1 MNTKTYPLTMPAIAL
16 GLLLS
21 PLSAL
26 AVDGTWAGVS
36 GGDWSDP
43 ANWSGG
49 TAYADGIDAVAT
61 FSASG
66 TQPINLDTDISVGSL
81 AFSTGT
87 YTIASGNGSVL
98 TLATSTT
105 VAPTITGTA
114 TISAV
119 IDGTQGFTY
128 TSGNRKLTL
137 SGANIYTGVTTL
149 TNGNLTV
156 TSNDALGASGEGN
169 GTIVSQASGQYP
181 QFHIA
186 NNVTLAE
193 DITLRMN
200 WYNVANNGSVVG
212 GNLVYNDSGDNVING
227 TITLDRYVGSNANVV
242 HLMGI
247 QTGTGSLT
255 LNGDISGSASGGQAS
270 GTYADPTRLQFRT
283 TTAAAYLNVN
293 GNISDGTVGT
303 GGLSVYTSDNSSGIV
318 RLTGANTYSGS
329 TVHQTGTLL
338 INNTAGS
345 GTGTGSVSVATGAI
359 FGGNGI
365 IKPTGTN
372 GVVFASG
379 SVVAPGDLTEA
390 GSSIAAGE
398 ALTFDLSETTG
409 SVVFEAGATMSF
421 NLNAAAETPAEVSER
436 LAFTGLSSGVT
447 QVEFNDNVLNFSIAG
462 GMLADGLY
470 TIASFDSA
478 NAYSGEI
485 VIGTGLEA
493 YDVKQL
499 LFNAGSIQLAIGNT
513 IPEPSAAGV
522 LAGLVALGFG
532 LSRRRR
538 A

>member
-1 MNTKTYPLTMPAIAL
+1 MNTKAYPLTMAAL
-16 GLLLS
+16 TAGLLFS
-21 PLSAL
+21 PLSAV
-26 AVDGTWAGVS
+26 AASGTWTS
-36 GGDWSDP
+36 TNGGDWSNT
-43 ANWSGG
+43 ANWSSATVASGV
-49 TAYADGIDAVAT
+49 DAVGT

-105 VAPTITGTA
+105 VAPTILGTA

-169 GTIVSQASGQYP
+169 GTVVSQASGQFP

-193 DITLRMN
+193 DLTLRMN

-227 TITLDRYVGSNANVV
+227 TITLDRAAGSNANVV

-345 GTGTGSVSVATGAI
+345 GTGTGSVSVSTGAI

-365 IKPTGTN
+365 IKPTGAN

-379 SVVAPGDLTEA
+379 AVVAPGDLTEA
-390 GSSIAAGE
+390 GSAIAAGE

-409 SVVFEAGATMSF
+409 NVVFSTGVTMSF
-421 NLNAAAETPAEVSER
+421 NLNAAAETPDLVSES
-436 LAFTGLSSGVT
+436 LAFTGLSTGVA
-447 QVEFNDNVLNFSIAG
+447 QVEFNDNVLNFSLTG
-462 GMLADGLY
+462 GLLADGLY
-470 TIASFDSA
+470 TIASFDAA
-478 NAYSGEI
+478 NAYSGQV

-493 YDVKQL
+493 YDVKEL
-499 LFNAGSIQLAIGNT
+499 IFNAGSIQLAIGNV
-513 IPEPSAAGV
+513 IPEPSAAGL
-522 LAGLVALGFG
+522 LAGLAVLGLG